1 MVDRKTRCVLGWA
14 VVWIRTQEAIQQVV
28 DQAPKAKWY
37 YSDGFDAYQWL
48 WYHLGR
54 YEVSKGKADTYSMEA
69 DNAELRHYLAR
80 RLVSLVAFLVVHTHS
95 NVLYDY
101 SCIVSTAGNFT
112 SNAFQTTS
120 RI

>member
-1 MVDRKTRCVLGWA
+1 LGWA
-14 VVWIRTQEAIQQVV
+14 VVWIPTQEAIQQVV

-54 YEVSKGKADTYSMEA
+54 YEVSTGKADTYSVEA

-80 RLVSLVAFLVVHTHS
+80 KSRCFSRYPYALECAL
-95 NVLYDY
+95 DY
-101 SCIVSTAGNFT
+101 SYIVSTAGNFINNVFRPT
-112 SNAFQTTS
+112 DPM
-120 RI
+120 